1 MKKPIFEK
9 SGLFF
14 FAVLYPIY
22 LGSSAASIARAI
34 FLSGSDCGTPFRET
48 FLSHP
53 WIRRASASQCIR
65 ESIDVWGAVARGIK
79 EIASPNTNVWISKVT
94 TRT

>member
-1 MKKPIFEK
+1 MGYQEIRHEKPRFLE

-22 LGSSAASIARAI
+22 FGASAASIARAA
-34 FLSGSDCGTPFRET
+34 FLSGSDCGAPFSKT
-48 FLSHP
+48 FLPHP
-53 WIRRASASQCIR
+53 WLRSASASQRIR

-79 EIASPNTNVWISKVT
+79 EIASPNTDV
-94 TRT
+94 

>member
-1 MKKPIFEK
+1 MILGTKKPRFLE

-22 LGSSAASIARAI
+22 FGASAASIARAA
-34 FLSGSDCGTPFRET
+34 FLSGSDCGTPFRKT
-48 FLSHP
+48 FLPHP
-53 WIRRASASQCIR
+53 WLRSASASQCIR

-79 EIASPNTNVWISKVT
+79 GIASPNTDA
-94 TRT
+94 